1 MCTAAEETNIE
12 VIIAVMNTTAI
23 LTHDLCDTGAVLYQL

>member
-12 VIIAVMNTTAI
+12 AILAVMNATAI
-23 LTHDLCDTGAVLYQL
+23 LTHDLCDTGAALYQL